1 MEVEM
6 TDVAGG
12 GLGRNAKDLKTGKQ
26 LTSYAEW
33 DAAINRCMGIHSA
46 ALGGNATQSDA
57 VVADVIKFMGLN

>member
-26 LTSYAEW
+26 LTSFAEW
-33 DAAINRCMGIHSA
+33 DAATNRCMGMHSA
-46 ALGGNATQSDA
+46 ALGGDAAQSEA
-57 VVADVIKFMGLN
+57 VVAIVLKFMGK